1 MTVERY
7 RLSLW
12 GNENVLKWAVV
23 MVSQFFFFLNIVI
36 IGVAGTLLLHAD
48 FV

>member
-23 MVSQFFFFLNIVI
+23 MVSQIFFFLNIVI